1 MSNPVAA
8 IWNLIFASWLKPA
21 ANGWDKFWFTPS
33 KPHTLALIRILGG
46 GMLFYTHAVWSL
58 GLTDFLGS
66 KAWVTAAAASKLGQG
81 LDGRSFTFSYL
92 SYVESPALLG
102 TLHLAALVVF
112 ALLTVGLF
120 TRIVAP
126 LAFVI
131 TVSYC
136 HRLTGALFG
145 LDQVNVLLATY
156 LAIAPCGAVFSLDR
170 LLAKRRGLPL
180 PANTHVMTTIAT
192 RLIQIQM
199 CVIYLFG
206 GIGKMRG
213 ETWWDGSAVWFAA
226 ATLEYQSLSLT
237 WLVHQPWL
245 IALLTHITVFWET
258 FYPVLIWPRLTRPIF
273 LALAV
278 AVHGGIAIF
287 LGMPTFGLAM
297 IIGNL
302 AFIPP
307 EFVEHVVNVLRG
319 KKQSAEPQSAVP
331 SLKGANQDASRE
343 SNRYTVSI

>member
-1 MSNPVAA
+1 
-8 IWNLIFASWLKPA
+8 
-21 ANGWDKFWFTPS
+21 
-33 KPHTLALIRILGG
+33 
-46 GMLFYTHAVWSL
+46 
-58 GLTDFLGS
+58 
-66 KAWVTAAAASKLGQG
+66 
-81 LDGRSFTFSYL
+81 
-92 SYVESPALLG
+92 
-102 TLHLAALVVF
+102 LHLAALVVF
-112 ALLTVGLF
+112 AFLTIGLF
-120 TRIVAP
+120 TRVVAP
-126 LAFVI
+126 LACFV
-131 TVSYC
+131 TLSYC

-145 LDQVNVLLATY
+145 LDQVNVMIATY
-156 LAIAPCGAVFSLDR
+156 LAIAPCGAIFSLDR
-170 LLAKRRGLPL
+170 YFAKRRDAAM
-180 PANTHVMTTIAT
+180 PANAHVMTTIAI

-213 ETWWDGSAVWFAA
+213 ELWWDGSAVWFAA
-226 ATLEYQSLSLT
+226 ANLEYQSVSLT

-297 IIGNL
+297 IIGNM
-302 AFIPP
+302 AFVAP
-307 EFVEHVVNVLRG
+307 ETVEQLMSIFRG
-319 KKQSAEPQSAVP
+319 KTQQNAQQSAEVAPRTAG
-331 SLKGANQDASRE
+331 KDASRE